1 MSQRVLRVSELVKRE
16 LSMVLERLYR
26 MDNAILTVHE
36 VRATPDLKQC
46 FAYIGIIAT
55 GGVDEEGI
63 IEKLNKQRGAIQRE
77 VHKRVIMKNSP
88 QIFFRLDKSV
98 AYAFSMPL
106 TISPLLRI
114 RCRKVR
120 KSRILN
126 ESTHL
131 AGR

>member
-98 AYAFSMPL
+98 E
-106 TISPLLRI
+106 
-114 RCRKVR
+114 KGV
-120 KSRILN
+120 RILN
-126 ESTHL
+126 AIDNLPPPADPLPE
-131 AGR
+131 GEEEPDFK